1 MVCTGVKCLKF
12 LLENQSLDVILRDFG
27 KFWRKLTS
35 ESQLRWLGPEKGV
48 VHLASAAILNAL
60 WDLWGKLEGKPVW
73 RLLSDMEPE
82 VSVLIIRSFD
92 LEEFIDLL
100 HKYFPIS
107 NTTPV

>member
-1 MVCTGVKCLKF
+1 MLKNFQPHRSIQIGKGTEIVCTAVNCLKF
-12 LLENQSLDVILRDFG
+12 LLENKSLDEILNDFG
-27 KFWRKLTS
+27 AFWRKLTS

-82 VSVLIIRSFD
+82 VSLAI
-92 LEEFIDLL
+92 
-100 HKYFPIS
+100 K
-107 NTTPV
+107 